1 MKSSQWPDEFQFYG
15 TEKKNV
21 WVQKKTQGYVFCIL
35 FLFLNIFKNWR
46 IKC

>member
-21 WVQKKTQGYVFCIL
+21 WVQKKTTQGYVFCIL
-35 FLFLNIFKNWR
+35 FYF
-46 IKC
+46 